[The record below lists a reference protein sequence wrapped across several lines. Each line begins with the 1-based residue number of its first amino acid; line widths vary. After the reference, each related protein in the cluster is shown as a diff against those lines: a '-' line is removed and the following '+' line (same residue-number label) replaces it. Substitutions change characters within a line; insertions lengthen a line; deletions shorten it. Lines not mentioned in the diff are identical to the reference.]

1 MPVENIGTIYQT
13 KIPGLADAADI
24 QAAFYAYHY
33 GAYTSVATTAGIIT
47 PSIAQIFKDL
57 ETDIATLE
65 ARPSSGGAAT
75 SAEPVVA
82 NFPSATSIPNG
93 YIWVDVDA
101 ATTSSV
107 IGATAIYNNN
117 APTSNLTAGVIWVDK
132 DASTS
137 TTGNPFIPQ
146 TLIDAKGDLLV
157 GSTSD
162 TVIVLTVGSDGSYL
176 KADSSTTSGLAWSS
190 AGDLTA
196 ISSGTGITVTNGAGP
211 IPSIAIDTAT
221 VVDLSTAQ
229 TLTNKT
235 LTSPVLGGTTT
246 TASGNLAVQPATYI
260 LEVKG
265 GGATEGA
272 VQLNCAANSH
282 GQVIKSQP
290 HAQGAT
296 NTLLLPGGSTIGN
309 SNATLVSDTGTQTL
323 TNKTLTNPIF
333 VAPEERLTI
342 TAASAT
348 GTINIDTATSGTLY
362 YTNSASSNHV
372 INVRHSSSTSLN
384 NTLTTGDSITVV
396 WLNTN
401 GATAY
406 YPTVLL
412 VDSATSGV
420 STKWQGGTAPSSG
433 NASSVDAYV
442 YNIMKTAS
450 ATFTVLASQT
460 KFA

>member
-1 MPVENIGTIYQT
+1 MPVENIGSIYQT
-13 KIPGLADAADI
+13 KIAGLADAADI

-47 PSIAQIFKDL
+47 PSIAQIFRDL

-75 SAEPVVA
+75 SAEPIVA
-82 NFPSATSIPNG
+82 NFSGSTSIPNG
-93 YIWVDVDA
+93 YIWVDADA

-132 DASTS
+132 DATTS

-146 TLIDAKGDLLV
+146 AIIAAKGDLLA
-157 GSTSD
+157 GSAND
-162 TVIVLTVGSDGSYL
+162 TVVVLTVGSDGQYL
-176 KADSSTTSGLAWSS
+176 KADSGTASGLVWAA
-190 AGDLTA
+190 AGDVTLT
-196 ISSGTGITVTNGAGP
+196 GT
-211 IPSIAIDTAT
+211 
-221 VVDLSTAQ
+221 Q

-260 LEVKG
+260 LEVQ
-265 GGATEGA
+265 GGASTEGA
-272 VQLNCAANSH
+272 IQLNCAVNSH

-290 HAQGAT
+290 HSESAT

-309 SNATLVSDTGTQTL
+309 SNATLVSNTGTQTL
-323 TNKTLTNPIF
+323 TNKTLTNPIL
-333 VAPEERLTI
+333 VAPEERLTV
-342 TAASAT
+342 SATTST
-348 GTINIDTATSGTLY
+348 GTINFNLDTAGTLY
-362 YTNSASSNHV
+362 HTANAAANHTLNFRFSAN
-372 INVRHSSSTSLN
+372 TSLN
-384 NTLTTGDSITVV
+384 SVLTTNDSITAVFM
-396 WLNTN
+396 NTN

-406 YPTVLL
+406 YPSLVTV
-412 VDSATSGV
+412 DGATSGV
-420 STKWQGGTAPSSG
+420 SIKYQGGTAFTAG

-442 YNIMKTAS
+442 YNIIKTA
-450 ATFTVLASQT
+450 ATSYTVLAAQT